1 MIPAGKFLRVAVLG
15 AALSATTVAGAS
27 AASVGV
33 GTVNADALRLR
44 ESASTDST
52 ILATAPSGDTV
63 VVLEDAGNGWYKVD
77 YKSIEGYM
85 SGEYLDVQ
93 ATADVKIGYGK
104 VSAGGSTLDVYGGPD
119 TC

>member
-15 AALSATTVAGAS
+15 AALSAITVAGAS

-33 GTVNADALRLR
+33 GTVTADALRLR

-63 VVLEDAGNGWYKVD
+63 VVLADAGNGWYKVD
-77 YKSIEGYM
+77 YNSIEGYM
-85 SGEYLDVQ
+85 SGN
-93 ATADVKIGYGK
+93 I
-104 VSAGGSTLDVYGGPD
+104 STCRQLPM
-119 TC
+119 

>member
-15 AALSATTVAGAS
+15 AALSAITVAGAS
-27 AASVGV
+27 ATSVGV

-77 YKSIEGYM
+77 YK
-85 SGEYLDVQ
+85 
-93 ATADVKIGYGK
+93 IGRAH
-104 VSAGGSTLDVYGGPD
+104 V
-119 TC
+119 